1 MNPLNFLWS
10 GYNAAVAA
18 AAQKCQQQLFAER
31 KTKNFTHQLEAKTS
45 SECIMGNKQVRQ
57 HLETAQKTGILKIS
71 LQRLQEFP
79 PQLKNYPNVL
89 KTLDLSENRFER
101 LPDELGHFTLVKHL
115 NLSGNKL
122 IELPDVIGEL
132 TKLEV
137 LLVMNNYLTKIP
149 KTLSNCNNLK
159 TVNLT
164 NNQIKEF
171 PTMLCGL
178 KHLDVLDLSRNK
190 ITIVPAEVG
199 TLYMTELNLN
209 QNQIS
214 TLSEEIATCP
224 KLKVL
229 RLEENCLQ
237 ANAFTP
243 RILKES
249 KICNLSVDGNL
260 FNSKQFTDLEGYEV
274 YMERYTAVKKKMF

>member
-1 MNPLNFLWS
+1 
-10 GYNAAVAA
+10 
-18 AAQKCQQQLFAER
+18 
-31 KTKNFTHQLEAKTS
+31 
-45 SECIMGNKQVRQ
+45 MGNKQVRQ

-101 LPDELGHFTLVKHL
+101 LPDEIGHFTLVKHL

-122 IELPDVIGEL
+122 IELPDVLGEL

-137 LLVMNNYLTKIP
+137 LLLMNNYLSKIP

-159 TVNLT
+159 TVNLS

-190 ITIVPAEVG
+190 ITSVPAEVG
-199 TLYMTELNLN
+199 TLYTTELNLN

-214 TLSEEIATCP
+214 TLSEEIAACP

-237 ANAFTP
+237 AQTFTP
-243 RILKES
+243 RILRES

-260 FNSKQFTDLEGYEV
+260 FNSKQFTDLDGYEV